1 MTALPYGKARR
12 ASKALLVKHGI
23 TEPPVDVRL
32 LAEREGITFESTD
45 LEEEVS
51 GFLIQDR
58 ERTILALN
66 THHAVVRQRFTIAH
80 ALAHHQLH
88 AGGDDIFI
96 YDLLVY
102 FRGTGLRW
110 PAEVDLEA
118 NAFAQ
123 ALLMPAEFLRRDFK
137 GRRIDVRDDAGMR
150 QMAQR
155 YQVSVAA
162 LTIRLVELRMLRGAL
177 GGGGAVTV
185 R

>member
-1 MTALPYGKARR
+1 MTALPYGNARR

-32 LAEREGITFESTD
+32 LAEREGITLESTD

-51 GFLIQDR
+51 GFLIQGS
-58 ERTILALN
+58 ERTFLGLN
-66 THHAVVRQRFTIAH
+66 RHHAVVRQRFTIAH

-88 AGGDDIFI
+88 AGDDDIFI
-96 YDLLVY
+96 YDMLVY
-102 FRGTGLRW
+102 FRGTGSKG
-110 PAEVDLEA
+110 PTAPVDLEA

-123 ALLMPAEFLRRDFK
+123 ALLMPAAFLKRDFT
-137 GRRIDVRDDAGMR
+137 GRRIDVRDDTGMR

-155 YQVSVAA
+155 YHVSVAA

-177 GGGGAVTV
+177 GREAG